1 MFQPTRT
8 AVLAAAGALVAAG
21 AVAVA
26 AGSPASADATLGQLA
41 AARGRYFGSAT
52 DNPELGDAPYVQIL
66 TGEFGQ
72 LTPGNAQKWDT
83 IEPSQGQFNYGPAD
97 TVVDLARS
105 NGLTVR
111 GHTLVW
117 HSQLPGWVSN
127 VPAAQLLG
135 VMRNHIANEVGH
147 FRGRVMHW
155 DVVNEAFE
163 ENGTRRQSVFQQ
175 RIGDGY
181 IAEAFR
187 AARAADP
194 DVKLYYNDYN
204 IEGVNAKSD
213 AVYNLVRS
221 LRQQGVPID
230 GVGMQAHLVLGQVP
244 STLQQNIQRFADLG
258 VDVALTELDIRMRLP
273 RDAAKDRQQAADYG
287 AVTRACLAV
296 TRCVGITLWDYTDRY
311 SWIPSFF
318 PGEGAALPWDEQL
331 ARKPVVYDAIVSAL
345 GGTPPTQTP
354 TPTATTP
361 PPTGSGCSAGYR
373 VTQQWSTGFIGEV
386 TVRNTGAA
394 ALSGWTV
401 RWTFTAGQ
409 SIGNLWNGALST
421 SGSSVTVGNAGY
433 NGSIGAGGSTT
444 FGFQASSGSTNPA
457 PSGITC
463 TSP

>member
-1 MFQPTRT
+1 MFREQPSRI
-8 AVLAAAGALVAAG
+8 AVLAVTGALVAAG
-21 AVAVA
+21 VAAVA
-26 AGSPASADATLGQLA
+26 AGGPARADATLAQLA
-41 AARGRYFGSAT
+41 AARGKYVGSAT
-52 DNPELGDAPYVQIL
+52 DNPELSDAPYVRIL

-83 IEPSQGQFNYGPAD
+83 VEPSQGQFNYGPAD
-97 TVVDLARS
+97 TVVNLARS
-105 NGLTVR
+105 NGLAVR

-213 AVYNLVRS
+213 AVYDLVRS
-221 LRQQGVPID
+221 LRQQNVPID

-244 STLQQNIQRFADLG
+244 SSLQQNIQRFADLG

-287 AVTRACLAV
+287 AVTRACVAV
-296 TRCVGITLWDYTDRY
+296 SRCVGITLWDYTDKY

-318 PGEGAALPWDEQL
+318 PGEGAALPWDEAL
-331 ARKPVVYDAIVSAL
+331 ARKPVVYDAIVTAL
-345 GGTPPTQTP
+345 GGTPTP
-354 TPTATTP
+354 TPTTP
-361 PPTGSGCSAGYR
+361 TPAPGTACTASYR
-373 VTQQWSTGFIGEV
+373 VTQQWSNGFIGEV
-386 TVRNTGAA
+386 TVTNPGAA
-394 ALSGWTV
+394 TLSGWTV
-401 RWTFTAGQ
+401 RWTFAAGQ
-409 SIGNLWNGALST
+409 TVTNLWNGTLST
-421 SGSSVTVGNAGY
+421 SGSATTVRDAGY
-433 NGSIGAGGSTT
+433 NGQVGAGASTT
-444 FGFQASSGSTNPA
+444 FGFQGTYGGTNPTPA
-457 PSGITC
+457 PITC